1 MGAIRFFNCGDLT
14 FEEPD
19 FVRFPC
25 IELAFEALKRL
36 GTAGAALNLAN
47 DYSVFRFL
55 NGEINFTDIPR
66 INASAIEDH
75 HWIEHPSLDDLKAL
89 NGWVKDHVNLF

>member
-1 MGAIRFFNCGDLT
+1 M
-14 FEEPD
+14 
-19 FVRFPC
+19 
-25 IELAFEALKRL
+25 
-36 GTAGAALNLAN
+36 NLAN

-55 NGEINFTDIPR
+55 NGEIKFTDIPR
-66 INASAIEDH
+66 INASAVADH